1 MGVEMSFNDIN
12 GTPNFDDVL
21 AGTQG
26 DDRIRG
32 ESGNDFINAGQGND
46 LVIGGSGSD
55 VVRGGLGADAFEW
68 SAGHITDGA
77 TDWVIDFSLTVQN
90 DLLSFISSGGGQDVN
105 VLSVVLTKLLDTE
118 FNGFDLE
125 NNVETGTEI
134 VFTVQNSV
142 TGNIQDIVLLDAWS
156 GATNDAW
163 VDYLATLGLEF
174 S

>member
-1 MGVEMSFNDIN
+1 MSFNDIN

-21 AGTQG
+21 TGTAGA
-26 DDRIRG
+26 DKIRG
-32 ESGNDFINAGQGND
+32 ESGNDFINAGQGDD

-55 VVRGGLGADAFEW
+55 VMRGGLGADTFEW

-77 TDWVIDFSLTVQN
+77 TDWVIDFSLAVQN

-142 TGNIQDIVLLDAWS
+142 NGKIQDIVLLDAWS
-156 GATNDAW
+156 GSTNDAW

-174 S
+174 A